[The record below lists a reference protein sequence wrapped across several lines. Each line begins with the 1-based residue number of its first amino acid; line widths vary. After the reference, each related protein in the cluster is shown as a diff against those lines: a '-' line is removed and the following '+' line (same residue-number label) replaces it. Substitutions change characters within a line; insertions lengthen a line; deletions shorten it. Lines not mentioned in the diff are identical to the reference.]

1 MMKLTSVTKVYRARA
16 EEPVVALDAADLEV
30 RPGELVTVVGPSG
43 SGKSTLLFTAGGLLR
58 PDSGEVSL
66 DGRDV
71 YALTTAQRAR
81 LRVSEIGFVFQTFN
95 LVPYLTCLEN
105 VAFPALL
112 AGRSRRESEARA
124 RRLLDRLG
132 LSARAGHRTQELSV
146 GERQRVAVARAIVNE
161 PKLVVADEP
170 TANLDVAAAERVV
183 DLFLELTADGQ
194 AILMVTHDRSVAQLG
209 HRVVEL
215 QGGRVIG
222 ARQVVQVVSA

>member
-1 MMKLTSVTKVYRARA
+1 MMKLTAVTKAYRAGS
-16 EEPVVALDAADLEV
+16 EEPVVALDAVDLEV
-30 RPGELVTVVGPSG
+30 HPGELVAVVGPSG
-43 SGKSTLLFTAGGLLR
+43 SGKSTLLFTAGGLLT
-58 PDSGEVSL
+58 PDAGQVSL
-66 DGRDV
+66 GGRDL
-71 YALTTAQRAR
+71 YAFTQAQRAR

-105 VAFPALL
+105 VAFPTLL
-112 AGRSRRESEARA
+112 AGCSRREGDARA
-124 RRLLDRLG
+124 RRLLERLG
-132 LSARAGHRTQELSV
+132 LSARAGHRPHQLSV

-170 TANLDVAAAERVV
+170 TANLDVVSAWHVV
-183 DLFLELTADGQ
+183 DLFLELSADGQ

-222 ARQVVQVVSA
+222 TRQTAPAVSA